1 MVSQPFL
8 PPQQPSINE
17 GVMNLVR
24 VGMVLLYVSLLIS
37 SLVLNSKIITPDPEK
52 YNAGCYPGDK
62 YKPILEAKKVCKKC
76 PVCSS
81 AAAGSPPAAGSPAAT
96 GSAAAG
102 SAAEGSAAEGK
113 EPFGTQTETGSRCV
127 YKPTTQE
134 QLVVSYYNLIA
145 RPTTREFVD
154 QDVCWLA
161 LSATIVWLI
170 LAVITFGRF
179 ISKNILQ
186 DKLQLVM
193 ILHTFLVA
201 ILPLLTWLIPWRLVP
216 IPLDD
221 DGEIDDLDFDDHIA
235 YLPVL
240 RQQRF
245 WLFFITVLLI
255 GGLMRAMSKFDQV
268 KIGVTSGMRSIRSL
282 GSRGYQQMRGSR
294 PRMPR
299 RAYVR

>member
-1 MVSQPFL
+1 MVSKPFL

-62 YKPILEAKKVCKKC
+62 YKPILEAKKVCEEC
-76 PVCSS
+76 PECPSS
-81 AAAGSPPAAGSPAAT
+81 QKVTPAPPDSFSSQT
-96 GSAAAG
+96 ETDS
-102 SAAEGSAAEGK
+102 
-113 EPFGTQTETGSRCV
+113 QTETGSRCV

-134 QLVVSYYNLIA
+134 ELVVSYYNLIA

-282 GSRGYQQMRGSR
+282 GSRGYQQMRGFR
-294 PRMPR
+294 PKVPR
-299 RAYVR
+299 GGYTRLR

>member
-8 PPQQPSINE
+8 PPQQPSVKE
-17 GVMNLVR
+17 GTMNLVR
-24 VGMVLLYVSLLIS
+24 VGMVLLYVSLLIAS
-37 SLVLNSKIITPDPEK
+37 VVKNSQIITPDPEK

-62 YKPILEAKKVCKKC
+62 YKTILEPKKVCE
-76 PVCSS
+76 VCTSS
-81 AAAGSPPAAGSPAAT
+81 QTVTPTAVTDSFSSQT
-96 GSAAAG
+96 ETDS
-102 SAAEGSAAEGK
+102 
-113 EPFGTQTETGSRCV
+113 QTETGSRCV

-193 ILHTFLVA
+193 ILHTCLVA

-294 PRMPR
+294 PRMPT
-299 RAYVR
+299 RAYMR

>member
-8 PPQQPSINE
+8 PRQQPSINE

-62 YKPILEAKKVCKKC
+62 YKPILEPKKVCEVC
-76 PVCSS
+76 EVCSS
-81 AAAGSPPAAGSPAAT
+81 PQTVTPAAVT
-96 GSAAAG
+96 D
-102 SAAEGSAAEGK
+102 
-113 EPFGTQTETGSRCV
+113 PFSSQTETDSQTETGSRCV

-193 ILHTFLVA
+193 ILHTCLVA

-294 PRMPR
+294 PRMPT
-299 RAYVR
+299 RAYMR